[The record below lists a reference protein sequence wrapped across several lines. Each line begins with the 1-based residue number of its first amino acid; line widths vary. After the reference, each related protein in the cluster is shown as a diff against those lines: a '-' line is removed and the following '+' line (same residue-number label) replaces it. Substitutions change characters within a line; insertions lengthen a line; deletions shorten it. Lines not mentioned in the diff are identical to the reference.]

1 MFLTMFLERKI
12 NITNTRLNIM
22 ETFQTEIR
30 LVNWVKINWFI
41 ALTVGENLIFSLQ
54 LNSFILSPPMA
65 PLK

>member
-1 MFLTMFLERKI
+1 MLLTMFLKRKI
-12 NITNTRLNIM
+12 NITDTRLNIM
-22 ETFQTEIR
+22 ESFQTEMR

-54 LNSFILSPPMA
+54 LISFIFNPPMA

>member
-1 MFLTMFLERKI
+1 MFLTMFLKRKI